1 MACLMVF
8 VGIDVSR
15 DWLDVHLHPLH
26 QELRVPNTSA
36 GWQELAV
43 RLAEHPNAKVAAE
56 ASGGYEKGVLR
67 HLAGTGKV
75 VHCLD
80 AARVRQ
86 FARAAG
92 RRAKNDRIDARVI
105 AHYLATFVLTPERF
119 DAAIARL
126 AEHVTYRRQLV
137 DERDVIASQA
147 RLIGDP
153 RLVRLSRG
161 RLAQLDRMIKRLERR
176 VAELIAADKALGAKA
191 AVLMAVKGVGPILAA
206 TLLAHLPELG
216 TVCRRAIAALV
227 GVCPY
232 DFESGKF
239 KGQRHIA
246 GGRMRVRNA
255 LYMPTLTAIRHNPH
269 LKAFY
274 EKCRDNRGKR
284 RNGKDEKK
292 PAVIAAMRK
301 FLTILKA
308 RMRDHLAERH
318 SSPETASCA
327 A

>member
-15 DWLDVHLHPLH
+15 DWLDVHFHPLH
-26 QELRVPNTSA
+26 RELRVPNTAA
-36 GWQELAV
+36 GWRDLAD
-43 RLAEHPNAKVAAE
+43 RLALHPNAKVAAE

-67 HLAGTGKV
+67 HLAAAGKV

-119 DAAIARL
+119 EAAIERL

-137 DERDVIASQA
+137 DERDAVANQA

-153 RLVRLSRG
+153 RLARLSRS
-161 RLAQLDRMIKRLERR
+161 RIRQLDQTIARLDCRL
-176 VAELIAADKALGAKA
+176 AELIAADRTLSAKA
-191 AVLMAVKGVGPILAA
+191 AVLMAVKGVGPTLAA

-246 GGRMRVRNA
+246 GGRMHVRNA
-255 LYMPTLTAIRHNPH
+255 LYMPTLVAIRHNPS

-274 EKCRDNRGKR
+274 DKCRENRGKR
-284 RNGKDEKK
+284 DAGRDEKK

-301 FLTILKA
+301 FLTILNA

-318 SSPETASCA
+318 SNSETAKCPA
-327 A
+327 